1 MKQLILLIPH
11 LPCGN
16 KQIFVRFISSSR
28 DDILLTCK
36 LLQRHFMNNDDNLD
50 ESKLVSQ
57 LDYDI
62 VCELYDLQTFL
73 TEFVPFFCPR
83 GHALTNELSSE

>member
-1 MKQLILLIPH
+1 
-11 LPCGN
+11 
-16 KQIFVRFISSSR
+16 
-28 DDILLTCK
+28 
-36 LLQRHFMNNDDNLD
+36 MNNDDNLD

-62 VCELYDLQTFL
+62 VCELYDLQTFSL
-73 TEFVPFFCPR
+73 QNLFLFFCLR